1 MQVNGCT
8 VEDALTVGEI
18 SNCDPCV
25 SATPIFTI
33 VNCKQHLRFNLAHG
47 VRLGES
53 VELVQLVVR
62 SMRLAGAIFS
72 NGDETT
78 LASDYQDRQ
87 RHRNEAR
94 LIYDMILKGE
104 IPNPG
109 EETMKQ
115 LQDQIS
121 GIELRGV

>member
-1 MQVNGCT
+1 
-8 VEDALTVGEI
+8 
-18 SNCDPCV
+18 
-25 SATPIFTI
+25 
-33 VNCKQHLRFNLAHG
+33 
-47 VRLGES
+47 
-53 VELVQLVVR
+53 
-62 SMRLAGAIFS
+62 MRLAGAIFS